1 MPIRVVVV
9 PHDPC
14 WRERYRSES
23 ALVAQALAPPFRK
36 AHHIG
41 STAIAAIHAKPIVD
55 MLVEVADVDAVD
67 ERNPAM
73 AAIGYEAMG
82 EFGIAGRRYF
92 RKDDDRG
99 VRRFHVHAFAA
110 GSPEIDRHLAFRD
123 YLIAHPGPAA
133 EYSDLKR
140 KLAAA
145 HPDDIDA
152 YMDGKDAFIKRIE
165 ALALGWHAQG
175 GRLRRPIRAC

>member
-1 MPIRVVVV
+1 MPIRIVVV
-9 PHDPC
+9 PHDPR
-14 WRERYRSES
+14 WRERYRRES
-23 ALVAQALAPPFRK
+23 ALVARALAPHFRV

-55 MLVEVADVDAVD
+55 LLIEVADIDAVD
-67 ERNPAM
+67 ECNVAM
-73 AAIGYEAMG
+73 AKIGYEAMG

-92 RKDDDRG
+92 RKDDEQG
-99 VRRFHVHAFAA
+99 VRLFHVHAFAT
-110 GSPEIDRHLAFRD
+110 GSPEIGRHLAFRD
-123 YLIAHPGPAA
+123 YLITHPEPAA

-140 KLAAA
+140 RLAAA

-165 ALALGWHAQG
+165 ALAERVSEQQ
-175 GRLRRPIRAC
+175 